1 MRTLTI
7 DIEVAQ
13 TEGGRGAFAARVS
26 HQVREALGLSV
37 SVQLME
43 IGSLPR
49 FEMKAQRFVV
59 EG

>member
-1 MRTLTI
+1 
-7 DIEVAQ
+7 
-13 TEGGRGAFAARVS
+13 
-26 HQVREALGLSV
+26 LSV